1 MQILI
6 ADELYEKRQ
15 YLTGYMFLGYSLSTL
30 INLKLQSN

>member
-6 ADELYEKRQ
+6 ADELYEKR
-15 YLTGYMFLGYSLSTL
+15 LTGYMFLGYSLSTL